1 MKRIKHKSKLMI
13 LAILSI
19 LLLFSFPSSSQY
31 TLASANTTEGFIIE
45 ADEITGTLGIPL
57 IVLGETASKK
67 GVPMIDLAM
76 DNVEVKGLVIKKVT
90 QTPNGPMTTVIKS
103 NGAAKL
109 KKMRVQI
116 TNMET
121 GGIFIPKFGYLG
133 LKKVKLL
140 AYKQTA
146 DIADLPNFSFSL
158 ESGVGSQMEDKNE
171 EELKELIKSLDEG
184 TKEDEKEEGEKGDPN
199 QQKEQNKEEDKQEQ
213 ESDKPSG
220 EQPATEPKQPE
231 TENPDIEPNPSEPTK
246 PEEGTENPEDNQ
258 VEPDSKKDGSDTG
271 DENAKSDTPPPA
283 SGS

>member
-1 MKRIKHKSKLMI
+1 MI
-13 LAILSI
+13 LAILST

-90 QTPNGPMTTVIKS
+90 QTPNGPLTTVIKS
-103 NGAAKL
+103 NGTAKL

-116 TNMET
+116 TNLET

-146 DIADLPNFSFSL
+146 DIADLPSFSFSF

-171 EELKELIKSLDEG
+171 EELKELIKNLDEG
-184 TKEDEKEEGEKGDPN
+184 TKEDEKEEEIEEPT
-199 QQKEQNKEEDKQEQ
+199 QQEEQNQEENRQEH
-213 ESDKPSG
+213 ESDKPSD
-220 EQPATEPKQPE
+220 EQPATEPEQPE
-231 TENPDIEPNPSEPTK
+231 AENPDIEPNPSDTTK
-246 PEEGTENPEDNQ
+246 PEEGTENPENDQ
-258 VEPDSKKDGSDTG
+258 DEPDSKEDESDTG
-271 DENAKSDTPPPA
+271 ADNGKSDAPPPA
-283 SGS
+283 SDS